1 MSKKKS
7 YMDKEGILSEGILSY
22 TMDKIYK
29 IFYLNPSLKKN
40 TKIKKGIESL
50 NKDVANIEKMLNAE
64 LKSIGSKETV
74 KIKPYTSKDILSGR
88 K

>member
-7 YMDKEGILSEGILSY
+7 YMDKENIINEGILSY

-29 IFYLNPSLKKN
+29 LFYLNPALKKN
-40 TKIKKGIESL
+40 KKIKKGLEKL
-50 NKDVANIEKMLNAE
+50 NKDVSNIEKMLNAE
-64 LKSIGSKETV
+64 LKQIGSKEKV
-74 KIKPYTSKDILSGR
+74 KIKPYTAKDILSGR